1 MIDPMTITAREIAR
15 RVSDGALDPR
25 DVADAYLDRIAS
37 AEPSLRAFAWLAPDA
52 VRNSLKGDH
61 RGQLAGVP
69 FGIKD
74 VFDTA
79 DMPTSYGSAAYK
91 GVRPASE
98 ASAVH
103 LARRAG
109 GIALGKT
116 VTTEF
121 ATAAPGPTRNP
132 FDHQRT
138 PGGSSSGS
146 AAGLAAGFFP
156 LAFGTQ
162 TSGSTIRP
170 ASYCGVVGYKA
181 SSGLI
186 DRTGVKP
193 LSATLDIVGLMARD
207 VRDCAL
213 FASAISRRSDLL
225 PPDEAA
231 FSPKVGLFAYD
242 FADTPSVVSMAVL
255 ERAAAALGQVEILST
270 PNWWL
275 GLGEAQA
282 DVFAWEASAALAR
295 ERDCHWDQL
304 QPATHAFLER
314 QNGITFERWCAGLG
328 ARDAALADLDQ
339 LFGNCDILMTQA
351 APGEAP
357 IGLATTGPAAYN
369 IRWTLL
375 GAPSLSLP
383 AGLGPSGLPVGIQL
397 VARPGEDAKLLAYAA
412 AIEDRL
418 RKAGLVARPEKLDLT
433 HAVV

>member
-1 MIDPMTITAREIAR
+1 MIDPTTITAREIAR
-15 RVSDGALDPR
+15 GVSNGTLDPR
-25 DVADAYLDRIAS
+25 DVVDAYLNQIAS
-37 AEPSLRAFAWLAPDA
+37 AEHSVQAFAWLEPEV
-52 VRNSLKGDH
+52 VRNAVKSEYQGP
-61 RGQLAGVP
+61 LAGVP

-79 DMPTSYGSAAYK
+79 DMPTSYGSAAYRD
-91 GVRPASE
+91 VRPASE
-98 ASAVH
+98 ASSVH

-132 FDHQRT
+132 FDRRRT

-156 LAFGTQ
+156 VAFGTQ

-181 SSGLI
+181 SPGIL

-193 LSATLDIVGLMARD
+193 LSGTLDIVGLMARD

-213 FASAISRRSDLL
+213 FASAVARRGDLMPL
-225 PPDEAA
+225 EDAA
-231 FSPKVGLFAYD
+231 FRPKVGLFAHD
-242 FADTPSVVSMAVL
+242 FADVPSATSMDAL
-255 ERAAAALGQVEILST
+255 ERAASALGQVETRTT
-270 PNWWL
+270 PDWWE
-275 GLGEAQA
+275 GLGQAQA
-282 DVFAWEASAALAR
+282 DVFAWETSAALAR
-295 ERDCHWDQL
+295 ERDFYWDLL

-314 QNGITFERWCAGLG
+314 QNGITFERWCAGIA
-328 ARDAALADLDQ
+328 ARDAALGDLDR
-339 LFGNCDILMTQA
+339 LFGDCDILMTQA

-357 IGLATTGPAAYN
+357 IGLAATGPAAYN

-397 VARPGEDAKLLAYAA
+397 VARPGEDAKLLPCAT
-412 AIEDRL
+412 AIEDML
-418 RKAGLVARPEKLDLT
+418 RKAGFAARPEKMDLP
-433 HAVV
+433 HATV

>member
-15 RVSDGALDPR
+15 DVGNGRLDPR
-25 DVADAYLDRIAS
+25 EVLEAYLQHIAS
-37 AEPSLRAFAWLAPDA
+37 AEPSVRAFSWLDPQS
-52 VRNSLKGDH
+52 VQTSIKSQYQGL
-61 RGQLAGVP
+61 LAGVP

-79 DMPTSYGSAAYK
+79 DMPTSYGSAAYE
-91 GVRPASE
+91 GTRPVLE

-121 ATAAPGPTRNP
+121 ATSAPGSTRNP
-132 FDHQRT
+132 FDSTRT

-162 TSGSTIRP
+162 TSGSTVRP
-170 ASYCGVVGYKA
+170 ASYCGVVGFK
-181 SSGLI
+181 SSAGMI

-193 LSATLDIVGLMARD
+193 LSSTLDIVGLMARD

-213 FASAISRRSDLL
+213 FASAIARRSDLL
-225 PPDEAA
+225 PLGDVA
-231 FSPKVGLFAYD
+231 FNPKIGFFGHD
-242 FADTPSVVSMAVL
+242 FAETPSASSLGVV
-255 ERAAAALGQVEILST
+255 ERAAGVLGQVDTRAT
-270 PNWWL
+270 PDWWES
-275 GLGEAQA
+275 LGEAQA

-295 ERDCHWDQL
+295 ERDCHWDL
-304 QPATHAFLER
+304 LHPTTHAFLKR
-314 QNGITFERWCAGLG
+314 QDGITYERWCAGLG
-328 ARDAALADLDQ
+328 ARDAALADLDR
-339 LFGNCDILMTQA
+339 LFGDCDVLITQA

-357 IGLATTGPAAYN
+357 TGLAVTGPAAYN

-375 GAPSLSLP
+375 GTPSLSLP
-383 AGLGPSGLPVGIQL
+383 AGLGPSGMPIGIQV
-397 VARPGEDAKLLAYAA
+397 VARPGEDAKLLACAT

-418 RKAGLVARPEKLDLT
+418 RRAGILARPEKLDLS
-433 HAVV
+433 HAAV